1 MDRRRLKLSALV
13 ATLALMLTT
22 LLTPVSA
29 TDGIQQ
35 LNDPTAAPGTF
46 ENEITGQWFVQLKG
60 KPTAAGGSAQQAR
73 AEKQQL
79 KADAKAAGLSF
90 KERMSFERL
99 FNGLSIDADTA
110 TAARLRDIRGVQAV
124 FPMTTIDIPVTEQ
137 PSPEL
142 ATAIDMTGARIA
154 QTELSLTGAGIKVAV
169 MDTGIDWNHPDLGGC
184 FGSGCRVA
192 TGYDFVGD
200 DFNAD
205 QASAA
210 YQPVPHPDT
219 NPDDCN
225 GHGTHVSGIVGANGD
240 VVGVAPEVTFHA
252 YRVFGCEGSTT
263 ADIMLAAMERALAD
277 GSDILNMSIG
287 SAFQTWPQYPTAV
300 GADLLVANGMIV
312 ITSIGNSGAN
322 GVYTASAPGVGNEVI
337 GVASFDNSHVSALT
351 FLTPGGR
358 RVPYLEITETTD
370 APTTGASAPVVIVG
384 RGCTKS
390 GPTWE
395 LPAEDPYPA
404 GGVSGKVAL
413 IDRGTCTFDAK
424 YQRAITAGAV
434 GVIIANNV
442 SGMFAGGA
450 TSDRG
455 FFSIGISLEDGN
467 ALKAEINAAG
477 TNPTSVTWT
486 NERVN
491 AVNPTGGRMSSFTSY
506 GMTAELKLKP
516 DIGAPGGLI
525 RSTYPLEKGAHA
537 IVSGTSMASPHV
549 AGAAALY
556 LQAHPGTTQAELRT
570 RLQNSADPIPF
581 GATAF
586 IEVVHRQGAGML
598 DIDDA
603 ILSTATVEPSRISLG
618 EGTGGSATLTV
629 TNNGAEAVT
638 YTVSHV
644 GALTTAGTTNAP
656 GLLTPT
662 SSAAFTAPSITV
674 PAGGQATVGVAVAAA
689 QAAQTVRSQYGG
701 YVVLTP
707 DNGTA
712 PLRVPYAGFNGDYQS
727 IQAVTPTAA
736 QFPWVSKL
744 TSCTRFVGIDCT
756 FGGSFMKAAA
766 NEVFDLT
773 NKINETPYILAH
785 LEHQVRELRIEVFQ
799 AGSDRNWGR
808 VFTEDYVGRNAT
820 ASSFFAFGFDGKV
833 VKGRNGATLDVPDG
847 TYYVLL
853 TALKALGDPANPA
866 HWETWTSP
874 TFVIDRP

>member
-1 MDRRRLKLSALV
+1 MDRRRLKLAALI

-29 TDGIQQ
+29 IDGIQQ

-46 ENEITGQWFVQLKG
+46 ENEISGQWFVQLKG

-73 AEKQQL
+73 AEKQQF

-99 FNGLSIDADTA
+99 FNGLSIEADTA
-110 TAARLRDIRGVQAV
+110 TPPVHPRHRGVQAV
-124 FPMTTIDIPVTEQ
+124 FPMTSIDIPVTEQ

-154 QTELSLTGAGIKVAV
+154 QTELGLTGAGIKVAV

-184 FGSGCRVA
+184 FGNGCRVA
-192 TGYDFVGD
+192 TGWDFVGD

-210 YQPVPHPDT
+210 YQPVAHPDS

-240 VVGVAPEVTFHA
+240 VVGVAPDVTFHA

-322 GVYTASAPGVGNEVI
+322 GVYSASAPGVGNEVI

-351 FLTPGGR
+351 FVTPGGR

-370 APTTGASAPVVIVG
+370 APTTGISAPVVIVG

-424 YQRAITAGAV
+424 YQRAIDAGAV

-450 TSDRG
+450 TVDRG

-477 TNPTSVTWT
+477 ANPTSVTWT
-486 NERVN
+486 DVRVN
-491 AVNPTGGRMSSFTSY
+491 AVNPTGGRMSSFSSY

-525 RSTYPLEKGAHA
+525 RSTYPLEKGAYA

-549 AGAAALY
+549 AGGAALY
-556 LQAHPGTTQAELRT
+556 LEAHPGTTQAELRT
-570 RLQNSADPIPF
+570 RSA
-581 GATAF
+581 
-586 IEVVHRQGAGML
+586 EQ
-598 DIDDA
+598 
-603 ILSTATVEPSRISLG
+603 
-618 EGTGGSATLTV
+618 
-629 TNNGAEAVT
+629 
-638 YTVSHV
+638 
-644 GALTTAGTTNAP
+644 
-656 GLLTPT
+656 
-662 SSAAFTAPSITV
+662 
-674 PAGGQATVGVAVAAA
+674 
-689 QAAQTVRSQYGG
+689 
-701 YVVLTP
+701 
-707 DNGTA
+707 
-712 PLRVPYAGFNGDYQS
+712 
-727 IQAVTPTAA
+727 
-736 QFPWVSKL
+736 
-744 TSCTRFVGIDCT
+744 C
-756 FGGSFMKAAA
+756 
-766 NEVFDLT
+766 
-773 NKINETPYILAH
+773 
-785 LEHQVRELRIEVFQ
+785 
-799 AGSDRNWGR
+799 
-808 VFTEDYVGRNAT
+808 
-820 ASSFFAFGFDGKV
+820 
-833 VKGRNGATLDVPDG
+833 
-847 TYYVLL
+847 
-853 TALKALGDPANPA
+853 
-866 HWETWTSP
+866 
-874 TFVIDRP
+874 

>member
-1 MDRRRLKLSALV
+1 MDRRRLKLAVLV

-29 TDGIQQ
+29 IDGIQQ

-46 ENEITGQWFVQLKG
+46 ENEISGQWFVQLKG
-60 KPTAAGGSAQQAR
+60 KPTAAGGSAQRAR

-79 KADAKAAGLSF
+79 KADAKAAGLTF

-99 FNGLSIDADTA
+99 FNGLSIEADTA

-124 FPMTTIDIPVTEQ
+124 FPMTSIDIPVTEQ

-154 QTELSLTGAGIKVAV
+154 QTELGLTGAGIRVAV

-184 FGSGCRVA
+184 FGGGCRVEK
-192 TGYDFVGD
+192 GWDFVGN

-205 QASAA
+205 PASAA
-210 YQPVPHPDT
+210 YQPVAHPDD

-225 GHGTHVSGIVGANGD
+225 GHGTHVSGIVGANGE

-263 ADIMLAAMERALAD
+263 ADIMLSAMERALAD

-322 GVYTASAPGVGNEVI
+322 GVYSASAPGVGNEVI

-358 RVPYLEITETTD
+358 SVPYLEITETTD
-370 APTTGASAPVVIVG
+370 APTEGTSAPVVYVG
-384 RGCTKS
+384 RGCPKS

-395 LPAEDPYPA
+395 LPAEDPYLSDPA
-404 GGVSGKVAL
+404 GKVAL
-413 IDRGTCTFDAK
+413 IDRGICTFDAK

-434 GVIIANNV
+434 GVVIMNNV
-442 SGMFAGGA
+442 PGMFAGGA
-450 TSDRG
+450 TVDRG
-455 FFSIGISLEDGN
+455 FFSIGISQEDGN
-467 ALKAEINAAG
+467 ALKAEIAAG
-477 TNPTSVTWT
+477 PVVLTWT
-486 NERVN
+486 SDRVN
-491 AVNPTGGRMSSFTSY
+491 AVNPTGGRMSSFSSY

-525 RSTYPLEKGAHA
+525 RSTYPLEKGTYA

-549 AGAAALY
+549 AGGAALY
-556 LQAHPGTTQAELRT
+556 LEAHPGTTQAELRT
-570 RLQNSADPIPF
+570 RLQNSADPIQF
-581 GATAF
+581 NAAF
-586 IEVVHRQGAGML
+586 LDVVHRQGAGML

-618 EGTGGSATLTV
+618 EGTGGAATLTV
-629 TNNGAEAVT
+629 SNSGASAVT
-638 YTVSHV
+638 YNVSHV
-644 GALTTAGTTNAP
+644 GGLTTRGSTNAP
-656 GLLTPT
+656 ILSGPT
-662 SSAAFTAPSITV
+662 SGAAFSATSITV
-674 PAGGQATVGVAVAAA
+674 PAGGQATLGVTITAIQDPLLVN
-689 QAAQTVRSQYGG
+689 SQYGG

-707 DNGTA
+707 TAGGGA

-727 IQAVTPTAA
+727 IQAVTPTVN
-736 QFPWVSKL
+736 QLPWVSRL

-756 FGGSFMKAAA
+756 AGGVFNKATV

-773 NKINETPYILAH
+773 DEINETPYFLVH
-785 LEHQVRELRIEVFQ
+785 LEHQARELRIEVFD
-799 AGSDRNWGR
+799 STTERNWGR
-808 VFTEDYVGRNAT
+808 LFTEDYLPRSAT
-820 ASSFFAFGFDGKV
+820 ATSFFAFGFDGEV
-833 VKGRNGATLDVPDG
+833 TKGRNGQHVDVPDG
-847 TYYVLL
+847 TYYVRL

-874 TFVIDRP
+874 TFVIDRQP